1 MATSRLSDKLKAAIT
16 AAAAQLSQRQERLAK
31 SAPAPGAAGSPTLT
45 PTAALTPTPGDLYVF
60 DTGQDVAIEWLVV
73 RAHPDD
79 PDLILLAPVDDFPLA
94 GTPDLVLPVERV
106 GRPMTVRCGE
116 TDWFPRSLFTP
127 DLRVDSIP
135 DDLLALVRRRL
146 ADLARGRALE
156 PQAPTIDL
164 DPEYEDWLAEVAQA
178 RSTLLAR
185 AELSQL
191 TLRQPTP
198 APADRLPELALAA
211 ESGGSFRRM
220 FSPSVVT
227 EMFAVADEPLW
238 RTNPRWCIRR
248 LQPQQPA
255 LAERLAQALPPA
267 NPGVV
272 GLVVDTIS
280 REALVVP
287 LRAERS
293 SDWYVDPTLPFHQA
307 GTLAELLGRLVRSL
321 GLPHLD
327 GIPERFAY
335 TLHDPLGRRSDGPS
349 MHLAG
354 LLAVIR
360 QVNSNPPLLDRACC
374 VAQPDGER
382 LVSVG
387 GLSQKLDAFRR
398 EYGTGTLLVR
408 CRDAKA
414 AEFDAYFDT
423 VWEVDSL
430 AELARQLEQA
440 ELLQVFLDGQPLSAV
455 DAKTILNRVRQ
466 LEEIEHRYAEA
477 LDLCQRVERAGF
489 SPAVPSRLQRKFRQ
503 RVIDFYRH
511 LGAYRKAA
519 ELAQAEHQRSRSSAI
534 QSYEEQARA
543 DLTYAAAQ
551 YASHRFAAIHQLL
564 NPWRERLTA
573 DPLLLTPL
581 TRVKVFNTLGRAWVA
596 WEREGWEDLFQRSAE
611 ILHELEPTDLP
622 RTWSYLTL
630 GYLHAGQL
638 REAEA
643 VIARI
648 EAHPGLGEMSR
659 WFLRTHQADLARRQ
673 GRIWSDPE
681 MDRATVSTRVGHPF
695 AFYFQATARQPGR
708 PLEDALE
715 RFRRAR
721 AFLTQDLP
729 DGDPHNIQRFLADC
743 LLLAEAAWMADPTR
757 WQEAISAI
765 QSYLD
770 APAEDGL
777 ADHYAGSL
785 PAKDSPPSREAAERL
800 LDRVPFF

>member
-60 DTGQDVAIEWLVV
+60 DTGQEVAIEWLVV

-116 TDWFPRSLFTP
+116 TDWFPRALFQP
-127 DLRVDSIP
+127 DLRVDTIP

-146 ADLARGRALE
+146 ADLARGRALPE
-156 PQAPTIDL
+156 AQAIDL

-519 ELAQAEHQRSRSSAI
+519 ELAQAEHQRSRSSRDSVLRGAGPSRPNLCGSAVRLSSVRGHPPAI
-534 QSYEEQARA
+534 EPLARA
-543 DLTYAAAQ
+543 LDRRPAAADAANASEGVQ
-551 YASHRFAAIHQLL
+551 HPGPGVGRLGAGRLGGPVPALGGDPARAGADRPAADVVLPDPGIPARGPATRGRGSHRP
-564 NPWRERLTA
+564 NRSSPRPRR
-573 DPLLLTPL
+573 D
-581 TRVKVFNTLGRAWVA
+581 VA
-596 WEREGWEDLFQRSAE
+596 LV
-611 ILHELEPTDLP
+611 P
-622 RTWSYLTL
+622 
-630 GYLHAGQL
+630 
-638 REAEA
+638 
-643 VIARI
+643 
-648 EAHPGLGEMSR
+648 AH
-659 WFLRTHQADLARRQ
+659 
-673 GRIWSDPE
+673 
-681 MDRATVSTRVGHPF
+681 
-695 AFYFQATARQPGR
+695 
-708 PLEDALE
+708 
-715 RFRRAR
+715 
-721 AFLTQDLP
+721 
-729 DGDPHNIQRFLADC
+729 
-743 LLLAEAAWMADPTR
+743 
-757 WQEAISAI
+757 
-765 QSYLD
+765 
-770 APAEDGL
+770 
-777 ADHYAGSL
+777 
-785 PAKDSPPSREAAERL
+785 PPSRLGPPARPNLVGPRDGSGHGFDSGGASVRL
-800 LDRVPFF
+800 LLPSDRPPTRSVTGGCPGAVPAGPPVPDPGFARRRPAQHPAVPG